1 MNKAQRTVLF
11 TAVIAILAMCAV
23 PPCSGYSNSSTPQW
37 ISIWHMYWHGMERI
51 AISLLLTQIA
61 IVCTLATLLTLAF
74 KSAPK

>member
-11 TAVIAILAMCAV
+11 TAVVAILAMCAV
-23 PPCSGYSNSSTPQW
+23 PPCIGYANSPPNW
-37 ISIWHMYWHGMERI
+37 ISVWHMYWHGMERI

-74 KSAPK
+74 KSTPK

>member
-1 MNKAQRTVLF
+1 MNTAQRAVLL
-11 TAVIAILAMCAV
+11 TAVLAILAMCAV
-23 PPCSGYSNSSTPQW
+23 PPCSGYSNAAPQW
-37 ISIWHMYWHGMERI
+37 ISVWHMYWHGMERI

>member
-11 TAVIAILAMCAV
+11 TAVLAILAMCAV
-23 PPCSGYSNSSTPQW
+23 PPCSGYSNAVPRW
-37 ISIWHMYWHGMERI
+37 ISVWHMYWHGMEHI

>member
-1 MNKAQRTVLF
+1 MNKSQRTVLF

-23 PPCSGYSNSSTPQW
+23 PPVSGYNNARPEWVSV
-37 ISIWHMYWHGMERI
+37 WHMYWWGTERI